1 MNQKQLLIFIA
12 ILFSLVIT
20 GALINYN
27 RSSSIYIEI
36 LKADITQIKNVKFYK
51 DYLRDNGDLDLPIND
66 KTDLEEF
73 LVALKTIKSTS
84 HTLKSLKTEKLY
96 KVQLNLVVEDNR
108 LLTINIYR
116 TEETGDLGIIS
127 IDQEGTS
134 GGNYESSELLNW
146 VEKMQQKPEFEKIGI
161 TY

>member
-84 HTLKSLKTEKLY
+84 HTLNSLKTEKLY